1 MTNPENTIFASKRLI
16 GRRFDDEATQKDLKT
31 LPYKVVRAGN
41 GDAWVEA
48 KGQQY
53 SPQQIGAYVLMKMK
67 ETAESYLGNPIKE
80 AVVTVPAY
88 FNDSQRQATKDAG
101 KIANLEVKRIIN
113 EPTAAALAFGLDKTD
128 GKVIAVYDLGGG
140 TFDISILEI
149 AGGVFEVKATNGD
162 TSLGGEDFDHC
173 LQEFLV
179 QEFKQQH
186 GMDISNDKLALQRV
200 REAAEKAKIEL
211 SSTNQTEVNLAYL
224 SADATGPKHLQLS
237 MTRAKFESKAAD
249 LIERA
254 LKPLDSCLK
263 DSGLSKDKVD
273 EVLLVGGMTRM
284 PKVQDSVKAFFG
296 KSPNKGVNPDEAV
309 AIGAAIQGAVLTGDV
324 KDVLL
329 LDVTPLSL
337 GIETMGG
344 VFTRLIHRN
353 TTIPTKKSQ
362 VFSTAADNQTKVG
375 ITILQGEREMAAD
388 NKKLGDFELG
398 GIPMA
403 PRGHPQIEVTFD
415 IDANG
420 ILNVSAKDKSTG
432 KAQSVTIKSSGGLS
446 DADIEQMVQDAEASK
461 EADQKRREMIDLK
474 NESDNSIYNVEKQLQ
489 EHGDKIPQNVKDQIN
504 GDITA
509 LNEAITS
516 EEPEK
521 IKEGLERLKNSA
533 MEIGKAIYSQGE
545 SAQQQEAQPEQE
557 EEKKEEK

>member
-1 MTNPENTIFASKRLI
+1 
-16 GRRFDDEATQKDLKT
+16 
-31 LPYKVVRAGN
+31 
-41 GDAWVEA
+41 
-48 KGQQY
+48 
-53 SPQQIGAYVLMKMK
+53 MKMK
-67 ETAESYLGNPIKE
+67 ETAESYMGDNIKE

-149 AGGVFEVKATNGD
+149 SGGVFEVKATNGD
-162 TSLGGEDFDHC
+162 TTLGGEDFDLV

-179 QEFKQQH
+179 KEFKQQH
-186 GMDISNDKLALQRV
+186 GMDITSDKLALQRV

-211 SSTNQTEVNLAYL
+211 SSTNSTEINLAYL
-224 SADATGPKHLQLS
+224 SADQTGPKHLQLGI
-237 MTRAKFESKAAD
+237 TRAKFESIAQS
-249 LIERA
+249 LVQRA
-254 LKPLDSCLK
+254 INPLKSCLD
-263 DSGLSKDKVD
+263 DSGLTKDKID

-284 PKVQDSVKAFFG
+284 PKVQDSVKEFFG

-362 VFSTAADNQTKVG
+362 VFSTAADSQTKVG

-398 GIPMA
+398 GIPPA

-432 KAQSVTIKSSGGLS
+432 KAQSVTVRSSGGLS
-446 DADIEQMVQDAEASK
+446 DAQVEQMVQDAEQSK
-461 EADQKRREMIDLK
+461 EADQRRREIIDLK
-474 NESDNSIYNVEKQLQ
+474 NDADNSIYNC
-489 EHGDKIPQNVKDQIN
+489 
-504 GDITA
+504 
-509 LNEAITS
+509 
-516 EEPEK
+516 
-521 IKEGLERLKNSA
+521 
-533 MEIGKAIYSQGE
+533 
-545 SAQQQEAQPEQE
+545 EQ
-557 EEKKEEK
+557 